1 MQSRNA
7 LALRSKK
14 SGGMAM
20 PVAAGE
26 GFEAE
31 VDDDSALQLPFKLDP
46 RRQVSAQVYETLRKA
61 IVTLRLPPG
70 RSISENLICRHIGV
84 SRTPVREAMTLL
96 VQEGFLRS
104 EPRRGVFIIRKTK
117 REIIEIIEVSA
128 ALESMAARLAASRAS
143 ADEIA
148 GLRRMFD
155 DFVNENPEEHIDEY
169 SDANLEFHQA
179 IVRMSRSELI
189 ERTIENLF
197 VHVRAIRRVTIGQ
210 AHRAERSIVDHMN
223 IIEAL
228 TARDADRAG
237 RLVLD
242 HALGL
247 AAHVEE
253 HCTFLE

>member
-1 MQSRNA
+1 MPPLVIHPLEPSRSFRDRAYAA
-7 LALRSKK
+7 LKRAIMDADIYGQPREIRLDERQLSQAL
-14 SGGMAM
+14 
-20 PVAAGE
+20 
-26 GFEAE
+26 
-31 VDDDSALQLPFKLDP
+31 
-46 RRQVSAQVYETLRKA
+46 
-61 IVTLRLPPG
+61 
-70 RSISENLICRHIGV
+70 GV

-96 VQEGFLRS
+96 EQEGFLRS
-104 EPRRGVFIIRKTK
+104 EPRRGVFIIRKTR
-117 REIIEIIEVSA
+117 REIIEMIEVSA
-128 ALESMAARLAASRAS
+128 ALESMAGRLAATRAS
-143 ADEIA
+143 AEEIA
-148 GLRRMFD
+148 ELRRMFD

-169 SDANLEFHQA
+169 SDANLAFHQA

-189 ERTIENLF
+189 ERMIDNLF

-228 TARDADRAG
+228 AARDADRAG

>member
-1 MQSRNA
+1 VPVTIARIQENRPVNDTVLPLAVQPLEPSRSFRDRAYVA
-7 LALRSKK
+7 LKQAIMDADIYGRKREIRLDERQLAQAL
-14 SGGMAM
+14 
-20 PVAAGE
+20 
-26 GFEAE
+26 
-31 VDDDSALQLPFKLDP
+31 
-46 RRQVSAQVYETLRKA
+46 
-61 IVTLRLPPG
+61 
-70 RSISENLICRHIGV
+70 GV

-96 VQEGFLRS
+96 EQEGFLRS

-117 REIIEIIEVSA
+117 REILEMIEASA

-143 ADEIA
+143 AAEIA
-148 GLRRMFD
+148 DLRRMFD
-155 DFVNENPEEHIDEY
+155 DFVNENPKEHIDEY

-189 ERTIENLF
+189 ERMIENLF

-223 IIEAL
+223 IIEAP
-228 TARDADRAG
+228 AAGDADRAG
-237 RLVLD
+237 QLVLD

-247 AAHVEE
+247 AIHVEE

>member
-1 MQSRNA
+1 MAAVPARARELLPVNDSMPPLVVQPLAPSLSFRDRAYVA
-7 LALRSKK
+7 LKQAIMDADIYGQKREIRLDERQLSQAL
-14 SGGMAM
+14 
-20 PVAAGE
+20 
-26 GFEAE
+26 
-31 VDDDSALQLPFKLDP
+31 
-46 RRQVSAQVYETLRKA
+46 
-61 IVTLRLPPG
+61 
-70 RSISENLICRHIGV
+70 GV

-96 VQEGFLRS
+96 EQEGFLRS
-104 EPRRGVFIIRKTK
+104 EPRRGVFIIRKTR
-117 REIIEIIEVSA
+117 REIIEMIEVSA
-128 ALESMAARLAASRAS
+128 ALESMAARLAATRAT
-143 ADEIA
+143 AAEIA
-148 GLRRMFD
+148 ELRRMFD
-155 DFVNENPEEHIDEY
+155 DFVNANPEEHIDEY

-189 ERTIENLF
+189 ERMIDNLF

-228 TARDADRAG
+228 TAGDADRAG

>member
-1 MQSRNA
+1 MNDSAIPLAIQPLEPSLSFRDRA
-7 LALRSKK
+7 YVALRRAILDADIY
-14 SGGMAM
+14 GQ
-20 PVAAGE
+20 PGE
-26 GFEAE
+26 IRLDERQL
-31 VDDDSALQLPFKLDP
+31 SQAL
-46 RRQVSAQVYETLRKA
+46 
-61 IVTLRLPPG
+61 
-70 RSISENLICRHIGV
+70 GV

-96 VQEGFLRS
+96 EQEGFLRS

-117 REIIEIIEVSA
+117 REIVEMIEASA
-128 ALESMAARLAASRAS
+128 ALESMAARLAAIRAS

-148 GLRRMFD
+148 ALRRMFD

-189 ERTIENLF
+189 ERMIENLY

-228 TARDADRAG
+228 AARDADRAG
-237 RLVLD
+237 QLVLD

-253 HCTFLE
+253 HCSFLE

>member
-1 MQSRNA
+1 MAAVTAGARELLPVNE
-7 LALRSKK
+7 
-14 SGGMAM
+14 AM
-20 PVAAGE
+20 PPLVVQPLAPSLSFRDRAYVALKQAIMDADIYGQKRE
-26 GFEAE
+26 IRLDERQL
-31 VDDDSALQLPFKLDP
+31 SQAL
-46 RRQVSAQVYETLRKA
+46 
-61 IVTLRLPPG
+61 
-70 RSISENLICRHIGV
+70 GV

-96 VQEGFLRS
+96 EQEGFLRS
-104 EPRRGVFIIRKTK
+104 EPRRGVFIIRKTR
-117 REIIEIIEVSA
+117 REIIEMIEVSA
-128 ALESMAARLAASRAS
+128 ALESMAARLAATRAT
-143 ADEIA
+143 AAEIA
-148 GLRRMFD
+148 ELRRMFD
-155 DFVNENPEEHIDEY
+155 DFVNANPEEHIDEY

-189 ERTIENLF
+189 ARMIDNLF

>member
-1 MQSRNA
+1 VNDSAIPLAIQPLEPSLSFRDRA
-7 LALRSKK
+7 YVALRRAILDADIY
-14 SGGMAM
+14 GQ
-20 PVAAGE
+20 PGE
-26 GFEAE
+26 IRLDERQL
-31 VDDDSALQLPFKLDP
+31 SQAL
-46 RRQVSAQVYETLRKA
+46 
-61 IVTLRLPPG
+61 
-70 RSISENLICRHIGV
+70 GV

-96 VQEGFLRS
+96 EQEGFLRS

-117 REIIEIIEVSA
+117 REIVEMIEASA
-128 ALESMAARLAASRAS
+128 ALESMAARLAAIRAS

-148 GLRRMFD
+148 ALRRMFD

-189 ERTIENLF
+189 ERMIENLY

-228 TARDADRAG
+228 AARDADRAG
-237 RLVLD
+237 QLVLD

-253 HCTFLE
+253 HCSFLE

>member
-1 MQSRNA
+1 VASAIASIQLQSPINDSTLPLAVQPLAPSLSFRDRAYAA
-7 LALRSKK
+7 LKQAIMDADIYGQKREIRLDERQLSQAL
-14 SGGMAM
+14 
-20 PVAAGE
+20 
-26 GFEAE
+26 
-31 VDDDSALQLPFKLDP
+31 
-46 RRQVSAQVYETLRKA
+46 
-61 IVTLRLPPG
+61 
-70 RSISENLICRHIGV
+70 GV

-96 VQEGFLRS
+96 EQEGFLRS
-104 EPRRGVFIIRKTK
+104 EPRRGVFIIRKTR
-117 REIIEIIEVSA
+117 REIIEMIEVSA
-128 ALESMAARLAASRAS
+128 ALESMAARLAATRATT
-143 ADEIA
+143 AEIA
-148 GLRRMFD
+148 ELRRMFD
-155 DFVNENPEEHIDEY
+155 DFVNANPEEHIDEY

-189 ERTIENLF
+189 ERMIDNLF

-228 TARDADRAG
+228 TAGDADRAG